1 MRQRQYTLT
10 PRQVQAHATQL
21 LTKHLR
27 LRDYGPKTT
36 ATTVLAV
43 LFYAAARIIS
53 LAAACASLVRV
64 PTDQAIHDALL
75 AVLPDLDQLQ
85 VRLNRALAGDLP
97 QGLRRRPQPLAI
109 DLFLVPYHGQPLHD
123 AAEIYRSKPK
133 GGTSHFHAYATVYVI
148 RKGQRFTLALT
159 YVRGGE
165 ALKDVVQRL
174 LRQVAHLGIK
184 ARYLL
189 VDRGFWSVEVIRYL
203 QAARVPFLMPVVF
216 RGRKL
221 DDARWP
227 SATRVFQAR
236 KRSGWAR
243 YTLTNAAKRTA
254 TVSVCVKC
262 RNRRGERGRRGREA
276 LVYGFWGL
284 QPSSYQWVKETYR
297 SRFAIETSYRQ
308 LHQARIRTC
317 TRDPLLRLLYVGIA
331 LVLRQVWV
339 WLHWDI
345 LSHPRRGGRR
355 IDLGPLSV
363 RKSLVWLQ
371 HLIEETFG
379 IRDEIVAEHP
389 LPL

>member
-1 MRQRQYTLT
+1 MRRQHYTIT
-10 PRQVQAHATQL
+10 PSHIQAHAVQL
-21 LTKHLR
+21 LTKHLL
-27 LRDYGPKTT
+27 LRDHGPKTT
-36 ATTVLAV
+36 VATVLSV
-43 LFYAAARIIS
+43 LFYAAARLIS
-53 LAAACASLVRV
+53 LAAACASLVRA
-64 PTDQAIHDALL
+64 PTDQAVHDALL
-75 AVLPDLDQLQ
+75 AVLPDLDELQ
-85 VRLNRALAGDLP
+85 VRLNRALGGELP
-97 QGLRRRPQPLAI
+97 KGLRRRDQPIAV
-109 DLFLVPYHGQPLHD
+109 DLFLVPYHGQHLHD

-133 GGTSHFHAYATVYVI
+133 GGTSHFHAYASAYVI

-174 LRQVAHLGIK
+174 LRQVARQGIHV
-184 ARYLL
+184 RYLL
-189 VDRGFWSVEVIRYL
+189 VDRGFWSVDVIRYL

-216 RGRKL
+216 RGRKAN
-221 DDARWP
+221 DPRGP
-227 SATRVFQAR
+227 SATRVFQTW

-243 YTLTNAAKRTA
+243 YTLTNASQRTA

-262 RNRRGERGRRGREA
+262 RNRCGERGRKGREA

-339 WLHWDI
+339 WLHWEI

-363 RKSLVWLQ
+363 RKLLVWLQ
-371 HLIEETFG
+371 HLIEETLG
-379 IRDEIVAEHP
+379 IHDELLAEHP
-389 LPL
+389 LPR

>member
-1 MRQRQYTLT
+1 MQRRHYTIT
-10 PRQVQAHATQL
+10 PSHIQAHAVQL
-21 LTKHLR
+21 LTKHLQ
-27 LRDYGPKTT
+27 LRDHGPKTT
-36 ATTVLAV
+36 VATVLSV
-43 LFYAAARIIS
+43 LFYAAARLIS

-64 PTDQAIHDALL
+64 PTDQAVHDALL
-75 AVLPDLDQLQ
+75 AILPDIDQLQ
-85 VRLNRALAGDLP
+85 VRLNRALGAELP
-97 QGLRRRPQPLAI
+97 KSLRRRAQPIAV
-109 DLFLVPYHGQPLHD
+109 DLFLVPYHGQHLHD

-133 GGTSHFHAYATVYVI
+133 GGTSHFHAYASAYVI

-165 ALKDVVQRL
+165 TLKDVVQRL
-174 LRQVAHLGIK
+174 LRQVARLGLTI
-184 ARYLL
+184 RYLL
-189 VDRGFWSVEVIRYL
+189 VDRGFWSVDVIRYL

-216 RGRKL
+216 RGRKG
-221 DDARWP
+221 DDPRGP
-227 SATRVFQAR
+227 SATRVFQTW

-243 YTLTNAAKRTA
+243 YTLTNADQRTA

-262 RNRRGERGRRGREA
+262 RNRRGERGKHGREA

-339 WLHWDI
+339 WLHWEI
-345 LSHPRRGGRR
+345 LSHARRGGRR

-363 RKSLVWLQ
+363 RKLLVWLQ

-379 IRDEIVAEHP
+379 IRDELLAEHP

>member
-10 PRQVQAHATQL
+10 PRQVQAHATPL
-21 LTKHLR
+21 LAQHLR
-27 LRDYGPKTT
+27 LREHGPKTT
-36 ATTVLAV
+36 AATVLSV

-53 LAAACASLVRV
+53 LAAACAALVRD
-64 PTDQAIHDALL
+64 PTDQAIHDALR

-85 VRLNRALAGDLP
+85 VRLNRAPAGDLP
-97 QGLRRRPQPLAI
+97 QGLRRQPQPLAI
-109 DLFLVPYHGQPLHD
+109 DRSLVPYHGRPRHE

-133 GGTSHFHAYATVYVI
+133 GGTGHFHAYATAYVI
-148 RKGQRFTLALT
+148 RKGQRCTRALT
-159 YVRGGE
+159 YARGGE
-165 ALKDVVQRL
+165 ALKDVAQRL

-184 ARYLL
+184 PRYLL
-189 VDRGFWSVEVIRYL
+189 VDRGSWSVEVIRYL
-203 QAARVPFLMPVVF
+203 QAARVPFLMPMAF
-216 RGRKL
+216 RGRKAS
-221 DDARWP
+221 DPRGP
-227 SATRVFQAR
+227 SATRVFQTW
-236 KRSGWAR
+236 KRSGWAQ

-254 TVSVCVKC
+254 TVSVCVQC

-284 QPSSYQWVKETYR
+284 RPSSYQWVKETYR

-339 WLHWDI
+339 WLHWEI
-345 LSHPRRGGRR
+345 LSHRRRGGRR

-363 RKSLVWLQ
+363 RKLLVWLQ
-371 HLIEETFG
+371 HVIEETFG
-379 IRDEIVAEHP
+379 IHDEIVAEHP
-389 LPL
+389 LPF